1 MRYRRWRT
9 RHVPHPI
16 WLLVY
21 AYGCVGD
28 VSDGASSSARPLE
41 PLADLAARYWEFR
54 LESDPFT
61 ATYVGDTRFDDR
73 VAHITPAD
81 RSIHRTRVAGF
92 LEELLA
98 VDPAGLTARD
108 RVTHLALEEELR
120 SDISRQTCEEAEWT
134 VNYRNG
140 LHVAFLNIAAVQPTR
155 VPADGDRLLRRW
167 RAMGEA
173 LDDWIANLRAGRERG
188 RTPPLVGVQH
198 TISQLETLLAQPVG
212 SWPLLAPARRPLEG
226 WDEAEREAFRREL
239 RRVVDEEVRPAYVR
253 LRDFLRD
260 ELSAVARTGAEIG
273 VSSLPGGE
281 ACYQALIRA
290 FTTLDLTPHEIREI
304 GLSEVAK
311 VRAELEIVGESIFGT
326 RDLGE
331 IQRRVRTD
339 PAMHFKTAG
348 EIVRVAEEAT
358 ERGRAVM
365 AEWFGRL
372 PKARMEVR
380 EIPDYEAPYQTVAY
394 YRQPAADGS
403 RPGTYFVNAYRPETR
418 PRYEAEALAFHEG
431 IPGHHFQISIAQE
444 LTELP
449 DFRRYVG
456 PPAFL
461 EGWPLYA
468 EGLANEMGLYTG
480 EMDQLGRLSFEA
492 WRASRLVVDT
502 GIHAFGWTREQA
514 VEYLRENTLLAEANV
529 QIEVD
534 RYTVWP
540 AQALSYKLGQLEIFR
555 LREEARERLGDRFR
569 IQDFHDRV
577 LENGAVSLS
586 TLGDV
591 IERWIVSQE
600 GS

>member
-1 MRYRRWRT
+1 LACT
-9 RHVPHPI
+9 F
-16 WLLVY
+16 
-21 AYGCVGD
+21 GCVGD
-28 VSDGASSSARPLE
+28 TTDGTSSSDPPRG
-41 PLADLAARYWEFR
+41 PLADLADRYWEFR

-61 ATYVGDTRFDDR
+61 GTYLGDARFDDR
-73 VAHITPAD
+73 VADITPAGQA
-81 RSIHRTRVAGF
+81 SQRTRVSGF

-98 VDPAGLTARD
+98 VDAAALTGQD
-108 RVTHLALEEELR
+108 RVTHLAFEEELR
-120 SDISRQTCEEAEWT
+120 SEIARQTCGEPEWT

-140 LHVAFLNIAAVQPTR
+140 PHVAFLNIAAVQPTR
-155 VPADGDRLLRRW
+155 APEDGDRLLQRW
-167 RAMGEA
+167 RAMGDY

-188 RTPPLVGVQH
+188 LTPPLVGVQH
-198 TISQLETLLAQPVG
+198 TLSQLETLLAQPVG
-212 SWPLLAPARRPLEG
+212 NWPLLSPARRPLEG
-226 WDEAEREAFRREL
+226 WSEPERERFRSEL
-239 RRVVDEEVRPAYVR
+239 RGTVDEYVRPAYVR

-260 ELSAVARTGAEIG
+260 ELSTVARTGDKIG
-273 VSSLPGGE
+273 VSALPAGE

-290 FTTLDLTPHEIREI
+290 FTTLELTPSQIHQI
-304 GLSEVAK
+304 GLNQVAE
-311 VRAELEIVGESIFGT
+311 VRADLEVIGESIFGT

-331 IQRRVRTD
+331 IQRRVRAD
-339 PAMHFKTAG
+339 PAMHFETAS

-372 PKARMEVR
+372 PRAEMEVR
-380 EIPDYEAPYQTVAY
+380 EVPDYEAPYQTVAY

-403 RPGTYFVNAYRPETR
+403 RPGTYFVNTYRPETR
-418 PRYEAEALAFHEG
+418 TRYEAEALAFHEG
-431 IPGHHFQISIAQE
+431 IPGHHFQIAIAQE

-449 DFRRYVG
+449 DFRRHVG
-456 PPAFL
+456 PEAFL

-468 EGLANEMGLYTG
+468 ESLANEMGLYTG
-480 EMDQLGRLSFEA
+480 ELDQLGRLSFEA

-514 VEYLRENTLLAEANV
+514 VDYLRENTLLAEANV

-540 AQALSYKLGQLEIFR
+540 AQALSYKLGQLEILR
-555 LREEARERLGDRFR
+555 LREEARERLGDKFR

-591 IERWIVSQE
+591 IERWIVVRES
-600 GS
+600 S